1 MLYHVIFF
9 WKKLPVIRLLIPF
22 FIGLAQQYYWPLP
35 VSVIQGLALICA
47 AMVGLYSLPLFPF
60 FHRYKSGFINGL
72 SVFILFAAL
81 GALSVWRQDARNRS
95 LWPGNIYKESDALVI
110 KLLEKPVERT
120 NTLKSEANLFLLIR
134 DGRQIPVH
142 GTILAYFSKDSA
154 NLRLSAGDEIITI
167 ASLAPI
173 PSNANPGGFDF
184 HRYAFFQGIT
194 HQVFIKNDFAVT
206 GNSQPLLQRFVGNI
220 RQWVLSV
227 LKKAFPD
234 KRERGLAEALMIG
247 YKNELDKTLVQ
258 SYTNTGVVHIIAIS
272 GLHLGLIYW
281 LLVKLLQPLSNHR
294 RLKWLTPILIIGG
307 LWIFTLLAGAQ
318 PSVLRSAI
326 MFTCIVI
333 GNSLSR
339 RSSIYNSLALSAFI
353 LLCYNPYWL
362 WDAGFQLSYTAIIG
376 IVAFMKPVYELMS
389 FKNKLVDTIWQMN
402 AVTIAA
408 QLLTLPVCIYHFH
421 QFPNYFLI
429 SNFIAVPVSSLILLV
444 ELLLCAVS
452 FIPIIFTCTAKL
464 CSLLITFMNTSVERV
479 GQLPFAV
486 WDGLQISF
494 PQAVSLMIFIVV
506 SLSCLVYKEKIRLMV
521 YISLV
526 SITIFMLLR
535 CASFMEASRQ
545 QKIIV
550 YQQAIDF
557 VNGRGYV
564 SFDTKVPANDLHTEP
579 TRTLFRLKPA
589 KITTLIRDGNLFSF
603 FSKRIVLAGSGTG
616 YFATVDKPLVDLL
629 ILSQNPT
636 YDPARFSQTMNI
648 RQVVADA
655 TVPAWKCRKWQQFCD
670 SLRIPFHD
678 IRSKGAFVM
687 NL

>member
-1 MLYHVIFF
+1 MLYRVIFF

-22 FIGLAQQYYWPLP
+22 FMGLAQQYYWPLP
-35 VSVIQGLALICA
+35 VSVIQGLALICTA
-47 AMVGLYSLPLFPF
+47 LVGFYSLPLFPF

-120 NTLKSEANLFLLIR
+120 NTLKSEADLFLLIR
-134 DGRQIPVH
+134 DGRQIPVR
-142 GTILAYFSKDSA
+142 GTILTYFSKDSD
-154 NLRLSAGDEIITI
+154 NLRLSAGDEIITT
-167 ASLAPI
+167 AALVPV

-184 HRYAFFQGIT
+184 HRYALFQGIT
-194 HQVFIKNDFAVT
+194 HQVFIKKDFVVT
-206 GNSQPLLQRFVGNI
+206 GNSQPWLQRFVGNI

-227 LKKAFPD
+227 LQKAFPG

-281 LLVKLLQPLSNHR
+281 LLVKLLQPISSHR
-294 RLKWLTPILIIGG
+294 RLKWLAPVLIIGG

-376 IVAFMKPVYELMS
+376 IVGFMKPVYGLMS
-389 FKNKLVDTIWQMN
+389 FKNKLVDMIWQMN

-429 SNFIAVPVSSLILLV
+429 SNFIAVPVSSLILLA

-452 FIPIIFTCTAKL
+452 FIPFVFIYTAKL
-464 CSLLITFMNTSVERV
+464 CSVLISFMNTSVERIE
-479 GQLPFAV
+479 QLPFAV
-486 WDGLQISF
+486 WNGLQISL
-494 PQAVSLMIFIVV
+494 PQAGLLMILIVTL
-506 SLSCLVYKEKIRLMV
+506 LSCFVYKEKIRLLA
-521 YISLV
+521 YISLI
-526 SITIFMLLR
+526 SITIFTVLR

-545 QKIIV
+545 QKIII

-557 VNGRGYV
+557 VNGRNYV
-564 SFDTKVPANDLHTEP
+564 SFDTKIPANDLHTKA
-579 TRTLFRLKPA
+579 TRILFRLKPA
-589 KITTLIRDGNLFSF
+589 RIATLARNGNLFSF
-603 FSKRIVLAGSGTG
+603 LSKKIVLAGSGTD
-616 YFATVDKPLVDLL
+616 YFMAAEKPLIDLL
-629 ILSQNPT
+629 ILTQDPT
-636 YDPARFSQTMNI
+636 ADPAGFPQTMNI

-655 TVPAWKCRKWQQFCD
+655 TVPAWKCRKWQQRCD
-670 SLRIPFHD
+670 SLGIPFHD
-678 IRSKGAFVM
+678 VRSKGAFVM